1 MGDVTA
7 SQFLFDRAQAGH
19 GHVVY
24 VFLLLTY
31 HDSMTVL
38 RTKDDVDCIH
48 DSVPTY

>member
-24 VFLLLTY
+24 VLLLTY